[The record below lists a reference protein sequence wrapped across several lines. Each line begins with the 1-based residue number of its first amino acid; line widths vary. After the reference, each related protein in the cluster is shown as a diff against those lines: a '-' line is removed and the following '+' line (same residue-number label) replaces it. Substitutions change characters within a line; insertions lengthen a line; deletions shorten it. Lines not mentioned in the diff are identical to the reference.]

1 MEAWMRHT
9 RLGSHSQWEQTQG
22 NSTGVLTEELA
33 CTATRLSP
41 KQGNELENSTEI
53 QRIKPRKWL
62 FSELIPRTCVN
73 CSYCKDKERDT
84 YSLLTS
90 TQAVTGSVQQ
100 DSFTFQFIWVSSFHN
115 SFNICKLSAAVTG
128 LLSLSHIM
136 PRPYCTDLLHYCTAK
151 AQDCPAHIQH
161 FHRAAQNEKLK
172 GLQQCKGQWI
182 LLNYCIGTC
191 QYQFFLGIA

>member
-1 MEAWMRHT
+1 MLLLTPTPALGCVSLHAPKEMLW
-9 RLGSHSQWEQTQG
+9 GSHTCCHLGVGVIVPGDVMGPQRWKPGCVTRGWAPHSLWEQTQG
-22 NSTGVLTEELA
+22 NSTGVLTEVLA
-33 CTATRLSP
+33 CTATRLSL
-41 KQGNELENSTEI
+41 KQGDELENSTEI
-53 QRIKPRKWL
+53 QHIKPRKWL

-128 LLSLSHIM
+128 LLSLSHII
-136 PRPYCTDLLHYCTAK
+136 P
-151 AQDCPAHIQH
+151 
-161 FHRAAQNEKLK
+161 
-172 GLQQCKGQWI
+172 
-182 LLNYCIGTC
+182 
-191 QYQFFLGIA
+191 

>member
-1 MEAWMRHT
+1 MFLTQSAASHPNTSTGLCLPVCSQGDALGVPHLLPPESWSHCSWRCYGATEMEAWMRHT

-33 CTATRLSP
+33 CTATRLSA

-53 QRIKPRKWL
+53 QCIKPRKWL

-136 PRPYCTDLLHYCTAK
+136 P
-151 AQDCPAHIQH
+151 
-161 FHRAAQNEKLK
+161 
-172 GLQQCKGQWI
+172 
-182 LLNYCIGTC
+182 
-191 QYQFFLGIA
+191 